1 MCWLSV
7 RAVTDS
13 SASVD
18 TAEQLKRHDF
28 GSFAAVGKAEKNM
41 DFFGDFWWG
50 CMWIGEG
57 AGLIG

>member
-28 GSFAAVGKAEKNM
+28 GSFAAVGKAKKIWISSEI
-41 DFFGDFWWG
+41 FGG
-50 CMWIGEG
+50 GACGLARG
-57 AGLIG
+57 AG